1 MKNSF
6 VLNFKLLY
14 SKLFKYSKRC
24 IFLLPFS
31 IITSLLSSLV
41 LTYLP
46 SAIVYGVQE
55 KFEVNFFIFLIV
67 IFVTSYLVLEVINV
81 VVKNVLNIDYI
92 FVRTTYFFN
101 NLTRK
106 TLTYDYEL
114 LERKSTR
121 DKRTMAFESV
131 NTNTNG
137 VEGYFRTFPDF
148 LISLFALIIFLIGSS
163 FISYYVLLIVIAGFV
178 VQIVVSRFAVDKIY
192 DKNNLKFNE
201 ESQRIRYLEE
211 SSLSEKD
218 AKDIRNYSLS
228 PFLIDKISRY
238 KKLSEKYSFRLQMGV
253 FLPSINVTI
262 FSIARDLVS
271 YAFLIY
277 QVIDHQ
283 ITPAEFTA
291 LLATVT
297 ALSQYLDTISWS
309 IDDLYYLNKE
319 VSNYRKYIDLKS
331 ELNHEENDLSDKL
344 NTPFDIEIK
353 NLTYTYEG
361 SDKNVFSNFS
371 LHIRPKEK
379 LALVGL
385 NGAGKTTLI
394 KLICGLYK
402 PTKGEILING
412 INLND
417 FKIEDYYKKISLVAQ
432 EIEPLAFTIKD
443 NIVLGSK
450 YNEKKLQSVIKESG
464 LDNVVDRLKNKEN
477 TYLTQN
483 FSLDGVELSGGES
496 QKLLL
501 ARALYKDSYFIALD
515 EPTSALDPLAE
526 SELYLKYEELIKNR
540 TSIYVSHRLSST
552 KFCDRIVYIENGEIV
567 EEGTHEELMKKK
579 GEYYKLFSLQAKY
592 YKEDSKN
599 V

>member
-1 MKNSF
+1 MFHVHIPPYLST
-6 VLNFKLLY
+6 Y
-14 SKLFKYSKRC
+14 A
-24 IFLLPFS
+24 
-31 IITSLLSSLV
+31 IIS
-41 LTYLP
+41 
-46 SAIVYGVQE
+46 
-55 KFEVNFFIFLIV
+55 
-67 IFVTSYLVLEVINV
+67 SYLRLRNPFFSGYHSSRHSSSCAEHKSRHKMYAVAAQRMIYSQSNQKEQNEISTAKPQPPEKSSDLCKFSNDDPAHQCRQDIDSDHCRRYALFIQFQPVQGHSQKQKQDSRDHISCKERLEHPQ
-81 VVKNVLNIDYI
+81 DP
-92 FVRTTYFFN
+92 
-101 NLTRK
+101 
-106 TLTYDYEL
+106 
-114 LERKSTR
+114 
-121 DKRTMAFESV
+121 
-131 NTNTNG
+131 G
-137 VEGYFRTFPDF
+137 
-148 LISLFALIIFLIGSS
+148 
-163 FISYYVLLIVIAGFV
+163 
-178 VQIVVSRFAVDKIY
+178 
-192 DKNNLKFNE
+192 
-201 ESQRIRYLEE
+201 
-211 SSLSEKD
+211 
-218 AKDIRNYSLS
+218 
-228 PFLIDKISRY
+228 
-238 KKLSEKYSFRLQMGV
+238 
-253 FLPSINVTI
+253 
-262 FSIARDLVS
+262 
-271 YAFLIY
+271 
-277 QVIDHQ
+277 
-283 ITPAEFTA
+283 
-291 LLATVT
+291 
-297 ALSQYLDTISWS
+297 
-309 IDDLYYLNKE
+309 
-319 VSNYRKYIDLKS
+319 
-331 ELNHEENDLSDKL
+331 
-344 NTPFDIEIK
+344 
-353 NLTYTYEG
+353 
-361 SDKNVFSNFS
+361 VFSNFS